1 MGWLQSG
8 TDFTAAAVTAENV
21 TVKTSIQFESG
32 YDYSSLKTAIE
43 DKAKEYLHSLSKTWE
58 ESNNL
63 TVHISRLESA
73 VLDVKGIADITE
85 TTLNGASA
93 NLVLDADA
101 IPIFSTMEVTT
112 IE

>member
-1 MGWLQSG
+1 MQ
-8 TDFTAAAVTAENV
+8 
-21 TVKTSIQFESG
+21 TSIQFESG

-43 DKAKEYLHSLSKTWE
+43 DKVKEYLHGLAKTWE

-63 TVHISRLESA
+63 TVYISRLESA
-73 VLDVKGIADITE
+73 VLDVKGIADITG
-85 TTLNGASA
+85 TTLNGAGA